1 MLYTEQ
7 NVRDNI
13 RNREGKRVFFLAKG
27 DTLTPGAR
35 DYLSRERIPILPAE
49 EAKVQAYRLLGGGVL
64 DRKPE
69 HMTHLHGDVLVEKT
83 HPRIAFRGAM
93 DTLEGELML
102 CQLNAEG
109 FRKELGEILALARRL
124 IRCEVLGEPVQEEK
138 LCGLTQ
144 AELRSHSHFPQEYYG
159 IPHFMPEYTDG
170 AAVLWLNRARCAARA
185 AELAAVR
192 AFTDRDGQVQRE
204 DLLRAMNRM
213 SSMLYILMIRA
224 KRAGGE
230 GPAANAGLGVGWDS

>member
-7 NVRDNI
+7 NVRENI
-13 RNREGKRVFFLAKG
+13 RNREGKRVFFLGKG

-35 DYLSRERIPILPAE
+35 DFLSRERIPILPAE
-49 EAKVQAYRLLGGGVL
+49 AARIDTYRLTNGAVL
-64 DRKPE
+64 SKKPE

-83 HPRIAFRGAM
+83 HPRIAFRGAV
-93 DTLEGELML
+93 DILEGELLL
-102 CQLNAEG
+102 CQLKTAA
-109 FRKELGEILALARRL
+109 FRQELGEILALARRL
-124 IRCEVLGEPVQEEK
+124 IRCDVLDEPVPEEK

-144 AELRSHSHFPQEYYG
+144 AQIRSHSHFPQEHYAQ
-159 IPHFMPEYTDG
+159 PHFMPEYTDG

-192 AFTDRDGQVQRE
+192 AFTDREGQPVRE
-204 DLLRAMNRM
+204 DILQAMNRM

-224 KRAGGE
+224 KK
-230 GPAANAGLGVGWDS
+230 DKI